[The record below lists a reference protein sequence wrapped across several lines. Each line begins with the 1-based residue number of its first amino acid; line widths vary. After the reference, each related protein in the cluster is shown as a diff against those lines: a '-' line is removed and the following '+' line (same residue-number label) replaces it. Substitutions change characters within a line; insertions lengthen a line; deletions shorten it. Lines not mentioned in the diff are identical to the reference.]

1 MGERLTYFLFTK
13 GKVKEKRTDAK
24 GKKKGLDRGKRLKVN
39 KNQKKQKRKRLG
51 NSLFLRV
58 TCYEEH
64 ATQRIIGWE

>member
-39 KNQKKQKRKRLG
+39 KNQKNKRKRGWGTASFSELHAMR
-51 NSLFLRV
+51 NISLNV
-58 TCYEEH
+58 
-64 ATQRIIGWE
+64 